1 MPQGAPRAILLS
13 IGTEI
18 LLGEIVDSNGAHLA
32 GELAR
37 LGAELKG
44 VHQLADEREAI
55 AASFTKARAVADLV
69 VATGGLGPTH
79 DDVTREGLAD
89 ALGETLAP
97 NQGLEDDLR
106 ARPSCRAA

>member
-18 LLGEIVDSNGAHLA
+18 LLGEIVDSNAAHLA

-55 AASFTKARAVADLV
+55 AASFTQARASCSLLKASC
-69 VATGGLGPTH
+69 
-79 DDVTREGLAD
+79 LASHS
-89 ALGETLAP
+89 T
-97 NQGLEDDLR
+97 
-106 ARPSCRAA
+106 